1 MATSEL
7 KKDQMM
13 AHLLA
18 ALEAGKDI
26 GEYGRLVFVMVGR
39 HFLGEEELVK
49 HLRKNLDDADA
60 RALVRQVEER
70 GYNPPRREKILE
82 WQKQQK
88 FPICPEGDP
97 DACNVYRNLPLPDEV
112 FEKIGEYR
120 RQKAES

>member
-1 MATSEL
+1 MAISEL
-7 KKDQMM
+7 KKDEMM
-13 AHLLA
+13 AHLLG
-18 ALEAGKDI
+18 ALEHGKDI
-26 GEYGRLVFVMVGR
+26 GEYGRLVFTMVGR
-39 HFLGEEELVK
+39 HFLEEDELVK
-49 HLRKNLDDADA
+49 HLKKNLDEADA